1 MFKKNTPWSIFFM
14 MSVIIFVGRTSA
26 TAAEN
31 PGHGSGINS
40 SSQMENGPAWYM
52 HPIDDRFRG
61 ANGLSLGDVNQD
73 GLADYLTNYEFDQR
87 LIVEFNPGPEKVRLP
102 WPTVTAWMPQPLK
115 NGNGIDPES
124 STLGDFDGDG
134 NLDLAI
140 AQGWSNKP
148 YWEGSQPGVHIVWG
162 PTKDK
167 VMDAGAWK
175 DAGRIPETIDRGH
188 FIYVLPFDVNGDG
201 AIDIISGG
209 RIHAGNKHKGG
220 VVWIEAPVKPSDRR
234 DLAKWQ
240 VHDID
245 PDQFSAHALVP
256 EDIDGD
262 GDQDIVLA
270 NADFDTPE
278 NEKKILWYENPGTGS
293 PAQKQP
299 WKIHVIY
306 QGPEFYVKPQIA
318 IADLDQDGLRDLITQ
333 TEKDV
338 YWFRKTGLKPVT
350 FEKIVIPKDPVA
362 RQLSRGIKV
371 ADINNDGKL
380 EIIGFLIHQ
389 NGNLPQDKAS
399 VFWMGYSGPKP
410 KADNWKTH
418 VIKWGSGKTMV
429 LPIFGEKWDLAEITD
444 VDRDGDLDIVAN
456 CEEWWEEDIEFRFFW
471 DKAVKANSVA
481 VVWFENRLNQPTPV
495 CEEKDG
501 ACDIQAE
508 EYSDLLDGSWII
520 RAREKG
526 FTGNGYLQDHNR
538 LRPGG
543 QKWTQTKG
551 VVYDLDLQGGKYY
564 LWVRVL
570 APAKWG
576 NLGRWL
582 SDSAWVSIDDQPPK
596 NIHAN
601 KFGKWEWEKIGKPL
615 QLDRGKHLLTLRA
628 NRGGFAIDRIVLSA
642 APYFTPG
649 RLEK

>member
-1 MFKKNTPWSIFFM
+1 MFKEKSLWTIYVL
-14 MSVIIFVGRTSA
+14 MSVIIFTGRTAA

-31 PGHGSGINS
+31 PGHLSGINPP
-40 SSQMENGPAWYM
+40 SQTVHNPTWYM

-61 ANGLSLGDVNQD
+61 ANGLSPGDVNQD
-73 GLADYLTNYEFDQR
+73 GLTDYLTNYEFDQR

-102 WPTVTAWMPQPLK
+102 WPTITAWMPTPLK
-115 NGNGIDPES
+115 SGNGVDPES

-167 VMDAGAWK
+167 VMDTDAWK

-209 RIHAGNKHKGG
+209 RIHAGNKRKGG

-245 PDQFSAHALVP
+245 PEQFSAHALVP

-278 NEKKILWYENPGTGS
+278 NEKRILWYENPGTGS
-293 PAQKQP
+293 SAQKQP

-306 QGPEFYVKPQIA
+306 QGPEFYIKPQIA
-318 IADLDQDGLRDLITQ
+318 IADLDKDGLRDLITQ

-338 YWFRKTGLKPVT
+338 YWFRKTSLQPVT
-350 FEKIVIPKDPVA
+350 FEKIVIPKDPAA

-380 EIIGFLIHQ
+380 EIIGMLIHK
-389 NGNLPQDKAS
+389 NGTLPEDKAS

-410 KADNWKTH
+410 KADNWTTH

-471 DKAVKANSVA
+471 DPAVKANSVA
-481 VVWFENRLNQPTPV
+481 VVWFENRLNEPDPV

-501 ACDIQAE
+501 SCDIEAE
-508 EYSDLLDGSWII
+508 QYSQLLDGSWII

-538 LRPGG
+538 LRPRGR
-543 QKWTQTKG
+543 KWSQTKG
-551 VVYDLDLQGGKYY
+551 VVYDLDLQGGTYY

-582 SDSAWVSIDDQPPK
+582 SDSGWFSIDDQPPK

-642 APYFTPG
+642 DPYFTPG
-649 RLEK
+649 HLEK